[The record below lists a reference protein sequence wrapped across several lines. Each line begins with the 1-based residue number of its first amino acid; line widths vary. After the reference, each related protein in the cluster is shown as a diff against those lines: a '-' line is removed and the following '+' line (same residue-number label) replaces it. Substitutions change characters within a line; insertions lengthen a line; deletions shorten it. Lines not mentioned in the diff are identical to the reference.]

1 MCIVQCIVQPLLHY
15 ITAKNQQ
22 FERENKETMIENE
35 TEEWMRRS
43 LEQTKKKDDGKRKKW
58 VRTGGGG

>member
-1 MCIVQCIVQPLLHY
+1 
-15 ITAKNQQ
+15 
-22 FERENKETMIENE
+22 MIENE